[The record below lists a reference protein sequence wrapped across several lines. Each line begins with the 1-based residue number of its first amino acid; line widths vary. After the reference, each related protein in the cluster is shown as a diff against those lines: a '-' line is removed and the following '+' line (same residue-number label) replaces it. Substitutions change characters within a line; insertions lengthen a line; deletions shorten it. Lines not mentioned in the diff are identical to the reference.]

1 MRIRAKK
8 VSTLFLSLMLLISGF
23 SGFFTGNEVFGGTGV
38 DRVKTKITRFEIKDH
53 NGGTI
58 PPGQPLGYWNKF
70 RLDMD
75 WDASMYG
82 AELKENDYFTITLPK
97 QFIFPKDGP
106 YVNFPLYV
114 PGTNTV
120 IANAHVDSKGEA
132 GGGTVK
138 VTFTKYVEG
147 KDNIRGNL
155 FLEATFAHHN
165 INAGGQNTIVV
176 SIGGVSTQVD
186 INIGPKPT
194 LNDEVFTKWGEKV
207 NGNENQAQ
215 WVLRINHKKGDFSNV
230 VIRDELFVSSGN
242 LPPGIHYLPESFE
255 LKEVEMDAYGCVT
268 KVVKTYTYNDLKK
281 YLTFSNGKTKFEF
294 EFSKLLGNTKGKQ
307 FRMGYKST
315 YIPQLMLKNKS
326 YFQSKG
332 NNYESDS
339 YWVNS
344 QAGGSGQGDLI
355 QKIKIIKIDEE
366 NNEIRLPNAEF
377 KITNVADGSHFTLTT
392 NAQGEAVSNKLK
404 PGKYKIKETKAPV
417 GYVLDP
423 TEHEVTVVAGEALF
437 WTGKNKRSKVNIP
450 VTKIWKDGDNQ
461 DGKRPDSIK
470 IQLLADGQE
479 VAGKT
484 LTLTKDNNWTD
495 SFKNLDEYKGDKKI
509 NYTIKEVKVENG
521 YTSVTTGSAENGFK
535 VTNTREPEKTKV
547 EGEKTWDDAN
557 DQDGKRPNE
566 ITVNLLANGKKVKEA
581 KVTKDTNWKY
591 SFTDLDKYK
600 DGQEITYTVTENEV
614 KDYTTKIEG
623 YKITNSYTPG
633 KTSVTVTKSWEDAD
647 NQDGKRPSS
656 IKVQLYGNDKKV
668 GEEVTLNEGNSWTH
682 TWAKLPKNAA
692 GIPIK
697 YTVKE
702 VGEVDNYTTSYGED
716 SQGNIIITNKHVPEK
731 TKVEGQKTWS
741 DNDNQDGKRPE
752 SITVNLLADGRKVKE
767 VKATAATDWKYS
779 FTDLPKYEN
788 GRVIKY
794 TVTENTVDDYNTEIE
809 GYDIKNSYTPEETS
823 VTVTKR
829 WNDSNDKDRIRPERI
844 KVQLYANGE
853 KKGEAVELKAGS
865 NWSYT
870 WNRLPKK
877 AKGKDIKYT
886 VKEEGSPSGYTV
898 SVDDKDHGN
907 IIITNSHTPKEIT
920 RPKTGDANR
929 FIAYLAVMLISA
941 AAVIGLLV
949 SRRRI
954 RN

>member
-1 MRIRAKK
+1 MNNVVISDHLTEGTGSETYIADSFRLVHVEMDSYGNNTQVYETVDLTGKLNVSSDKKSFTLNLGNINGQQYRLTYRTTYTPGTTLRNNVTLNSNEQSKTTTSTHISANSGGSGTGTRANKIKLTK
-8 VSTLFLSLMLLISGF
+8 VDAENNKPLENAVFTVTASDGSSFELTTGADGTVTSGF
-23 SGFFTGNEVFGGTGV
+23 LTQGTYK
-38 DRVKTKITRFEIKDH
+38 VKEK
-53 NGGTI
+53 
-58 PPGQPLGYWNKF
+58 PPPLGYELNEEEF
-70 RLDMD
+70 SLVVN
-75 WDASMYG
+75 STGG
-82 AELKENDYFTITLPK
+82 ALKTITDKPIK
-97 QFIFPKDGP
+97 
-106 YVNFPLYV
+106 
-114 PGTNTV
+114 
-120 IANAHVDSKGEA
+120 
-132 GGGTVK
+132 
-138 VTFTKYVEG
+138 
-147 KDNIRGNL
+147 
-155 FLEATFAHHN
+155 
-165 INAGGQNTIVV
+165 
-176 SIGGVSTQVD
+176 
-186 INIGPKPT
+186 INIQGIKT
-194 LNDEVFTKWGEKV
+194 WDD
-207 NGNENQAQ
+207 GN
-215 WVLRINHKKGDFSNV
+215 
-230 VIRDELFVSSGN
+230 
-242 LPPGIHYLPESFE
+242 
-255 LKEVEMDAYGCVT
+255 
-268 KVVKTYTYNDLKK
+268 
-281 YLTFSNGKTKFEF
+281 
-294 EFSKLLGNTKGKQ
+294 
-307 FRMGYKST
+307 
-315 YIPQLMLKNKS
+315 
-326 YFQSKG
+326 
-332 NNYESDS
+332 
-339 YWVNS
+339 
-344 QAGGSGQGDLI
+344 
-355 QKIKIIKIDEE
+355 
-366 NNEIRLPNAEF
+366 
-377 KITNVADGSHFTLTT
+377 
-392 NAQGEAVSNKLK
+392 
-404 PGKYKIKETKAPV
+404 
-417 GYVLDP
+417 
-423 TEHEVTVVAGEALF
+423 
-437 WTGKNKRSKVNIP
+437 
-450 VTKIWKDGDNQ
+450 NQ
-461 DGKRPDSIK
+461 DGKRP
-470 IQLLADGQE
+470 
-479 VAGKT
+479 
-484 LTLTKDNNWTD
+484 
-495 SFKNLDEYKGDKKI
+495 
-509 NYTIKEVKVENG
+509 
-521 YTSVTTGSAENGFK
+521 
-535 VTNTREPEKTKV
+535 EK
-547 EGEKTWDDAN
+547 
-557 DQDGKRPNE
+557 
-566 ITVNLLANGKKVKEA
+566 ITVNLLKNGIPFKEA
-581 KVTKDTNWKY
+581 EVKADGDGNWKY
-591 SFTDLDKYK
+591 SFDNLRKYEN
-600 DGQEITYTVTENEV
+600 DQEIKYTVTENAVAE
-614 KDYTTKIEG
+614 YTPGIDG
-623 YKITNSYTPG
+623 YNIKNSYTPK
-633 KTSVTVTKSWEDAD
+633 KTSVTVTKKWEDAD

-853 KKGEAVELKAGS
+853 KKGKAVELKVGS

-920 RPKTGDANR
+920 RPKTGDTNR

>member
-1 MRIRAKK
+1 MNNVVISDHLTEGTGSETYIADSFRLVHVEMDSYGNNTQVYETVDLTGKLNVSSDKKSFTLNLGNINGQQYRLTYRTTYTPGTTLRNNVTLNSNEQSKTTTSTHVSANSGGSGTGTRANKIKLTK
-8 VSTLFLSLMLLISGF
+8 VDAENNKPLENAVFTVTASDGSSFELTTGADGTVTSGF
-23 SGFFTGNEVFGGTGV
+23 LTQGTYK
-38 DRVKTKITRFEIKDH
+38 VKEK
-53 NGGTI
+53 
-58 PPGQPLGYWNKF
+58 PPPLGYELNEEEF
-70 RLDMD
+70 SLVVN
-75 WDASMYG
+75 STGG
-82 AELKENDYFTITLPK
+82 ALKTITDKPIK
-97 QFIFPKDGP
+97 
-106 YVNFPLYV
+106 
-114 PGTNTV
+114 
-120 IANAHVDSKGEA
+120 
-132 GGGTVK
+132 
-138 VTFTKYVEG
+138 
-147 KDNIRGNL
+147 
-155 FLEATFAHHN
+155 
-165 INAGGQNTIVV
+165 
-176 SIGGVSTQVD
+176 
-186 INIGPKPT
+186 INIQGIKT
-194 LNDEVFTKWGEKV
+194 WDD
-207 NGNENQAQ
+207 GN
-215 WVLRINHKKGDFSNV
+215 
-230 VIRDELFVSSGN
+230 
-242 LPPGIHYLPESFE
+242 
-255 LKEVEMDAYGCVT
+255 
-268 KVVKTYTYNDLKK
+268 
-281 YLTFSNGKTKFEF
+281 
-294 EFSKLLGNTKGKQ
+294 
-307 FRMGYKST
+307 
-315 YIPQLMLKNKS
+315 
-326 YFQSKG
+326 
-332 NNYESDS
+332 
-339 YWVNS
+339 
-344 QAGGSGQGDLI
+344 
-355 QKIKIIKIDEE
+355 
-366 NNEIRLPNAEF
+366 
-377 KITNVADGSHFTLTT
+377 
-392 NAQGEAVSNKLK
+392 
-404 PGKYKIKETKAPV
+404 
-417 GYVLDP
+417 
-423 TEHEVTVVAGEALF
+423 
-437 WTGKNKRSKVNIP
+437 
-450 VTKIWKDGDNQ
+450 NQ
-461 DGKRPDSIK
+461 DGKRP
-470 IQLLADGQE
+470 
-479 VAGKT
+479 
-484 LTLTKDNNWTD
+484 
-495 SFKNLDEYKGDKKI
+495 
-509 NYTIKEVKVENG
+509 
-521 YTSVTTGSAENGFK
+521 
-535 VTNTREPEKTKV
+535 EK
-547 EGEKTWDDAN
+547 
-557 DQDGKRPNE
+557 
-566 ITVNLLANGKKVKEA
+566 ITVNLLKNGIPFKEA
-581 KVTKDTNWKY
+581 EVKADGDGNWKY
-591 SFTDLDKYK
+591 SFDNLRKYEN
-600 DGQEITYTVTENEV
+600 DQEIKYTVTENAVAE
-614 KDYTTKIEG
+614 YTPGIDG
-623 YKITNSYTPG
+623 YNIKNSYTPK
-633 KTSVTVTKSWEDAD
+633 KTSVTVTKKWEDAD

-767 VKATAATDWKYS
+767 VKVTAATDWKYS

-920 RPKTGDANR
+920 RPKTGDTNR

>member
-1 MRIRAKK
+1 MNNVVISDHLTEGTGSETYIADSFRLVHVEMDSYGNNTQVYETVDLTGKLNVSSDKKSFTLNLGNINGQQYRLTYRTTYTPGTTLRNNVTLNSNEQSKTTTSTHVSANSGGSGTGTRANKIKLTK
-8 VSTLFLSLMLLISGF
+8 VDAENNKPLENAVFTVTASDGSSFELTTGADGTVTSGF
-23 SGFFTGNEVFGGTGV
+23 LTQGTYK
-38 DRVKTKITRFEIKDH
+38 VKEK
-53 NGGTI
+53 
-58 PPGQPLGYWNKF
+58 PPPLGYELNEEEF
-70 RLDMD
+70 SLVVN
-75 WDASMYG
+75 STGG
-82 AELKENDYFTITLPK
+82 ALKTITDKPIK
-97 QFIFPKDGP
+97 
-106 YVNFPLYV
+106 
-114 PGTNTV
+114 
-120 IANAHVDSKGEA
+120 
-132 GGGTVK
+132 
-138 VTFTKYVEG
+138 
-147 KDNIRGNL
+147 
-155 FLEATFAHHN
+155 
-165 INAGGQNTIVV
+165 
-176 SIGGVSTQVD
+176 
-186 INIGPKPT
+186 INIQGIKT
-194 LNDEVFTKWGEKV
+194 WDD
-207 NGNENQAQ
+207 GN
-215 WVLRINHKKGDFSNV
+215 
-230 VIRDELFVSSGN
+230 
-242 LPPGIHYLPESFE
+242 
-255 LKEVEMDAYGCVT
+255 
-268 KVVKTYTYNDLKK
+268 
-281 YLTFSNGKTKFEF
+281 
-294 EFSKLLGNTKGKQ
+294 
-307 FRMGYKST
+307 
-315 YIPQLMLKNKS
+315 
-326 YFQSKG
+326 
-332 NNYESDS
+332 
-339 YWVNS
+339 
-344 QAGGSGQGDLI
+344 
-355 QKIKIIKIDEE
+355 
-366 NNEIRLPNAEF
+366 
-377 KITNVADGSHFTLTT
+377 
-392 NAQGEAVSNKLK
+392 
-404 PGKYKIKETKAPV
+404 
-417 GYVLDP
+417 
-423 TEHEVTVVAGEALF
+423 
-437 WTGKNKRSKVNIP
+437 
-450 VTKIWKDGDNQ
+450 NQ
-461 DGKRPDSIK
+461 DGKRP
-470 IQLLADGQE
+470 
-479 VAGKT
+479 
-484 LTLTKDNNWTD
+484 
-495 SFKNLDEYKGDKKI
+495 
-509 NYTIKEVKVENG
+509 
-521 YTSVTTGSAENGFK
+521 
-535 VTNTREPEKTKV
+535 EK
-547 EGEKTWDDAN
+547 
-557 DQDGKRPNE
+557 
-566 ITVNLLANGKKVKEA
+566 ITVNLLKNGIPFKEA
-581 KVTKDTNWKY
+581 EVKADGDGNWKY
-591 SFTDLDKYK
+591 SFDNLRKYEN
-600 DGQEITYTVTENEV
+600 DQEIKYTVTENAVAE
-614 KDYTTKIEG
+614 YTPGIDG
-623 YKITNSYTPG
+623 YNIKNSYTPK
-633 KTSVTVTKSWEDAD
+633 KTSVTVTKKWEDAD

-920 RPKTGDANR
+920 RPKTGDTNR

>member
-1 MRIRAKK
+1 MNNVVISDHLTEGTGSETYIADSFRLVHVEMDSYGNNTQVYETVDLTGKLNVSSDKKSFTLNLGNINGQQYRLTYRTTYTPGTTLRNNVTLNSNEQSKTTTSTHVSANSGGSGTGTRANKIKLTK
-8 VSTLFLSLMLLISGF
+8 VDAENNKPLENAVFTVTASDGSSFELTTGADGTVTSGF
-23 SGFFTGNEVFGGTGV
+23 LTQGTYK
-38 DRVKTKITRFEIKDH
+38 VKEK
-53 NGGTI
+53 
-58 PPGQPLGYWNKF
+58 PPPLGYELNEEEF
-70 RLDMD
+70 SLVVN
-75 WDASMYG
+75 STGG
-82 AELKENDYFTITLPK
+82 ALKTITDKPIK
-97 QFIFPKDGP
+97 
-106 YVNFPLYV
+106 
-114 PGTNTV
+114 
-120 IANAHVDSKGEA
+120 
-132 GGGTVK
+132 
-138 VTFTKYVEG
+138 
-147 KDNIRGNL
+147 
-155 FLEATFAHHN
+155 
-165 INAGGQNTIVV
+165 
-176 SIGGVSTQVD
+176 
-186 INIGPKPT
+186 INIQGIKT
-194 LNDEVFTKWGEKV
+194 WDD
-207 NGNENQAQ
+207 GN
-215 WVLRINHKKGDFSNV
+215 
-230 VIRDELFVSSGN
+230 
-242 LPPGIHYLPESFE
+242 
-255 LKEVEMDAYGCVT
+255 
-268 KVVKTYTYNDLKK
+268 
-281 YLTFSNGKTKFEF
+281 
-294 EFSKLLGNTKGKQ
+294 
-307 FRMGYKST
+307 
-315 YIPQLMLKNKS
+315 
-326 YFQSKG
+326 
-332 NNYESDS
+332 
-339 YWVNS
+339 
-344 QAGGSGQGDLI
+344 
-355 QKIKIIKIDEE
+355 
-366 NNEIRLPNAEF
+366 
-377 KITNVADGSHFTLTT
+377 
-392 NAQGEAVSNKLK
+392 
-404 PGKYKIKETKAPV
+404 
-417 GYVLDP
+417 
-423 TEHEVTVVAGEALF
+423 
-437 WTGKNKRSKVNIP
+437 
-450 VTKIWKDGDNQ
+450 NQ
-461 DGKRPDSIK
+461 DGKRP
-470 IQLLADGQE
+470 
-479 VAGKT
+479 
-484 LTLTKDNNWTD
+484 
-495 SFKNLDEYKGDKKI
+495 
-509 NYTIKEVKVENG
+509 
-521 YTSVTTGSAENGFK
+521 
-535 VTNTREPEKTKV
+535 EK
-547 EGEKTWDDAN
+547 
-557 DQDGKRPNE
+557 
-566 ITVNLLANGKKVKEA
+566 ITVNLLKNGIPFKEA
-581 KVTKDTNWKY
+581 EVKADGDGNWKY
-591 SFTDLDKYK
+591 SFDNLRKYEN
-600 DGQEITYTVTENEV
+600 DQEIKYTVTENAVAE
-614 KDYTTKIEG
+614 YTPGIDG
-623 YKITNSYTPG
+623 YNIKNSYTPK
-633 KTSVTVTKSWEDAD
+633 KTSVTVTKKWEDAD

>member
-1 MRIRAKK
+1 M
-8 VSTLFLSLMLLISGF
+8 
-23 SGFFTGNEVFGGTGV
+23 N
-38 DRVKTKITRFEIKDH
+38 
-53 NGGTI
+53 
-58 PPGQPLGYWNKF
+58 
-70 RLDMD
+70 
-75 WDASMYG
+75 
-82 AELKENDYFTITLPK
+82 
-97 QFIFPKDGP
+97 
-106 YVNFPLYV
+106 
-114 PGTNTV
+114 
-120 IANAHVDSKGEA
+120 
-132 GGGTVK
+132 
-138 VTFTKYVEG
+138 
-147 KDNIRGNL
+147 
-155 FLEATFAHHN
+155 
-165 INAGGQNTIVV
+165 
-176 SIGGVSTQVD
+176 
-186 INIGPKPT
+186 
-194 LNDEVFTKWGEKV
+194 
-207 NGNENQAQ
+207 
-215 WVLRINHKKGDFSNV
+215 NV
-230 VIRDELFVSSGN
+230 VISDHLTEGTGSETYIADSFRLVHVEMDSYGNNTQVYETVDLTGKLNVSSDKKSFTLNLGN
-242 LPPGIHYLPESFE
+242 INGQQYRLTYRTTYTPGTTLRNNVTLNSNEQSKTTTSTHISANSGGSGTGTRANKIKLTKVDAENNKPLENAVFTVTASDGSSFE
-255 LKEVEMDAYGCVT
+255 LTTGADGTVTSGFLTQGTYKVKEKPPHLGYEL
-268 KVVKTYTYNDLKK
+268 N
-281 YLTFSNGKTKFEF
+281 EE
-294 EFSKLLGNTKGKQ
+294 EFSLV
-307 FRMGYKST
+307 
-315 YIPQLMLKNKS
+315 
-326 YFQSKG
+326 
-332 NNYESDS
+332 
-339 YWVNS
+339 VNS
-344 QAGGSGQGDLI
+344 TGGALKTITD
-355 QKIKIIKIDEE
+355 KPIKINIQGIKTWD
-366 NNEIRLPNAEF
+366 
-377 KITNVADGSHFTLTT
+377 DG
-392 NAQGEAVSNKLK
+392 N
-404 PGKYKIKETKAPV
+404 
-417 GYVLDP
+417 
-423 TEHEVTVVAGEALF
+423 
-437 WTGKNKRSKVNIP
+437 
-450 VTKIWKDGDNQ
+450 NQ
-461 DGKRPDSIK
+461 DGKRP
-470 IQLLADGQE
+470 
-479 VAGKT
+479 
-484 LTLTKDNNWTD
+484 
-495 SFKNLDEYKGDKKI
+495 
-509 NYTIKEVKVENG
+509 
-521 YTSVTTGSAENGFK
+521 
-535 VTNTREPEKTKV
+535 EK
-547 EGEKTWDDAN
+547 
-557 DQDGKRPNE
+557 
-566 ITVNLLANGKKVKEA
+566 ITVNLLKNGIPFKEA
-581 KVTKDTNWKY
+581 EVKADGDGNWKY
-591 SFTDLDKYK
+591 SFDNLRKYEN
-600 DGQEITYTVTENEV
+600 DQEIKYTVTENAVAE
-614 KDYTTKIEG
+614 YTPGIDG
-623 YKITNSYTPG
+623 YNIKNSYTPK
-633 KTSVTVTKSWEDAD
+633 KTSVTVTKKWEDAD

>member
-1 MRIRAKK
+1 M
-8 VSTLFLSLMLLISGF
+8 
-23 SGFFTGNEVFGGTGV
+23 N
-38 DRVKTKITRFEIKDH
+38 
-53 NGGTI
+53 
-58 PPGQPLGYWNKF
+58 
-70 RLDMD
+70 
-75 WDASMYG
+75 
-82 AELKENDYFTITLPK
+82 
-97 QFIFPKDGP
+97 
-106 YVNFPLYV
+106 
-114 PGTNTV
+114 
-120 IANAHVDSKGEA
+120 
-132 GGGTVK
+132 
-138 VTFTKYVEG
+138 
-147 KDNIRGNL
+147 
-155 FLEATFAHHN
+155 
-165 INAGGQNTIVV
+165 
-176 SIGGVSTQVD
+176 
-186 INIGPKPT
+186 
-194 LNDEVFTKWGEKV
+194 
-207 NGNENQAQ
+207 
-215 WVLRINHKKGDFSNV
+215 NV
-230 VIRDELFVSSGN
+230 VISDHLTEGTGSETYIADSFRLVHVEMDSYGNNTQVYETVDLTGKLNVSSDKKSFTLNLGN
-242 LPPGIHYLPESFE
+242 INGQQYRLTYRTTYTPGTTLRNNVTLNSNEQSKTTTSTHISANSGGSGTGTRANKIKLTKVDAENNKPLENAVFTVTASDGSSFE
-255 LKEVEMDAYGCVT
+255 LTTGADGTVTSGFLTQGTYKVKEKPPHLGYEL
-268 KVVKTYTYNDLKK
+268 N
-281 YLTFSNGKTKFEF
+281 EE
-294 EFSKLLGNTKGKQ
+294 EFSLV
-307 FRMGYKST
+307 
-315 YIPQLMLKNKS
+315 
-326 YFQSKG
+326 
-332 NNYESDS
+332 
-339 YWVNS
+339 VNS
-344 QAGGSGQGDLI
+344 TGGALKTITD
-355 QKIKIIKIDEE
+355 KPIKINIQGIKTWD
-366 NNEIRLPNAEF
+366 
-377 KITNVADGSHFTLTT
+377 DG
-392 NAQGEAVSNKLK
+392 N
-404 PGKYKIKETKAPV
+404 
-417 GYVLDP
+417 
-423 TEHEVTVVAGEALF
+423 
-437 WTGKNKRSKVNIP
+437 
-450 VTKIWKDGDNQ
+450 NQ
-461 DGKRPDSIK
+461 DGKRP
-470 IQLLADGQE
+470 
-479 VAGKT
+479 
-484 LTLTKDNNWTD
+484 
-495 SFKNLDEYKGDKKI
+495 
-509 NYTIKEVKVENG
+509 
-521 YTSVTTGSAENGFK
+521 
-535 VTNTREPEKTKV
+535 EK
-547 EGEKTWDDAN
+547 
-557 DQDGKRPNE
+557 
-566 ITVNLLANGKKVKEA
+566 ITVNLLKNGIPFKEA
-581 KVTKDTNWKY
+581 EVKADGDGNWKY
-591 SFTDLDKYK
+591 SFDNLRKYEN
-600 DGQEITYTVTENEV
+600 DQEIKYTVTENAVAE
-614 KDYTTKIEG
+614 YTPGIDG
-623 YKITNSYTPG
+623 YNIKNSYTPK
-633 KTSVTVTKSWEDAD
+633 KTSVTVTKKWEDAD

-898 SVDDKDHGN
+898 SVDDTDHGN